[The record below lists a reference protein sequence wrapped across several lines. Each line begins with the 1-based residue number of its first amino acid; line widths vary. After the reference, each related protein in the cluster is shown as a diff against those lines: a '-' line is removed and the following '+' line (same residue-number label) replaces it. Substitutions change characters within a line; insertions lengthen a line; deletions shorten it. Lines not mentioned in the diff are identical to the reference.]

1 MEKIEWIIGLFV
13 IGAIAIGFVVLT
25 CLAANSDADDD
36 CRRMGLGGYEPDED
50 PTQLFELIDDEKN
63 SERESENN
71 ENE

>member
-1 MEKIEWIIGLFV
+1 MKIEWIIGLFV

-36 CRRMGLGGYEPDED
+36 RRRMGLGGYEPDED
-50 PTQLFELIDDEKN
+50 STQLFELIDDEKN